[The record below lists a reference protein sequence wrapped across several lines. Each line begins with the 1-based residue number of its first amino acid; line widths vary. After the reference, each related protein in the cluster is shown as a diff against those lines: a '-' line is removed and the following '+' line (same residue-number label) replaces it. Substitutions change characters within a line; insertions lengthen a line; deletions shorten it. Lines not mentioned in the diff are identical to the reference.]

1 VALQQQGVVWQAQ
14 LLLHPLLS
22 QRLQTGHHGLLLL
35 LLLVAAVAAA
45 AAAAA
50 EVCC

>member
-1 VALQQQGVVWQAQ
+1 VALLQGVVWQAQ
-14 LLLHPLLS
+14 LLLRPLLN
-22 QRLQTGHHGLLLL
+22 QKLQKGHHGLLLL
-35 LLLVAAVAAA
+35 LLLAAVVA